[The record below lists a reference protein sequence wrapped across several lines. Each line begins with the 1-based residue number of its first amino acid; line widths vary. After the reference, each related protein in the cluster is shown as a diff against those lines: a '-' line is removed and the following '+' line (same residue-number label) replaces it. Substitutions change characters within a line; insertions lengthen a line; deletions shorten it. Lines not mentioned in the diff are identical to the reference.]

1 MESHR
6 QTFNFLS
13 IKNRIVYSKMFFY
26 VEDVERS
33 WQGWR
38 GVVFNIFLHQFTYDT
53 TIFKNSHCLLMI
65 LFSYMGD

>member
-1 MESHR
+1 
-6 QTFNFLS
+6 
-13 IKNRIVYSKMFFY
+13 MFFY